1 MGQNHKPT
9 IIIGVQLDKKISKDI
24 KDLNYT
30 ISPLLHIYRILNA
43 ASSSAHGNLTREDY
57 LEGTSLNKF

>member
-9 IIIGVQLDKKISKDI
+9 VIIGVQLDKKISKDI

-30 ISPLLHIYRILNA
+30 ISPLLHIYGILNA
-43 ASSSAHGNLTREDY
+43 ASV
-57 LEGTSLNKF
+57 